1 MMKTIVTAILALT
14 LAGCSVTKSVVRT
27 SVHPETQHHID
38 ENTVFF
44 VQLVNTIRLNSN
56 VTRPPTDL
64 KNHINMLTFRAG
76 LIPQC
81 AGSNGCYLTKPEFD
95 GKITIEKEF
104 IVINYTD
111 RYVKIRDVNQAIEI
125 IYG

>member
-1 MMKTIVTAILALT
+1 MMKTIATVIIALT

-27 SVHPETQHHID
+27 SVHPETQHHIN

-44 VQLVNTIRLNSN
+44 IQLVNTIRLNSN
-56 VTRPPTDL
+56 VTRPSADL
-64 KNHINMLTFRAG
+64 KNQINQLVFQAG

-81 AGSNGCYLTKPEFD
+81 AGSKSCYLTKPEFN
-95 GKITIEKEF
+95 GKITIENEF
-104 IVINYTD
+104 VVIDYGN
-111 RYVKIRDVNQAIEI
+111 RYVKIEDVNQAIRI